1 MVYFLYICIME
12 NRKLAGIY
20 KILNTRNKKFYI
32 GSAKSLY
39 YRKATHFTNLSK
51 NKHHNKPL
59 QNSYNKYGKSCF
71 DFIVLEYCEIDC
83 LIEKEQHYI
92 DTFKPHY
99 NLCKTAGSPIGIKRS
114 EETKNKISKNHAKH
128 NLGKV
133 FNDEIRKNMSLG
145 QKKRLPPSE
154 LTKNKIKNSL
164 SKAVIKYDLDM
175 NILDEYKSLKEA
187 SLMNNI
193 PYKYLSSL
201 ITGKKK
207 SKSIKLIFKYK

>member
-1 MVYFLYICIME
+1 
-12 NRKLAGIY
+12 
-20 KILNTRNKKFYI
+20 
-32 GSAKSLY
+32 
-39 YRKATHFTNLSK
+39 
-51 NKHHNKPL
+51 
-59 QNSYNKYGKSCF
+59 
-71 DFIVLEYCEIDC
+71 
-83 LIEKEQHYI
+83 
-92 DTFKPHY
+92 
-99 NLCKTAGSPIGIKRS
+99 
-114 EETKNKISKNHAKH
+114 
-128 NLGKV
+128 
-133 FNDEIRKNMSLG
+133 MSLG

>member
-1 MVYFLYICIME
+1 MVYFSYLCTME

-20 KILNTRNKKFYI
+20 KILNTKNKKFYI

-59 QNSYNKYGKSCF
+59 QNSYNKYGISCF
-71 DFIVLEYCEIDC
+71 IFIVLEYCDVEC
-83 LIEKEQHYI
+83 LIKKEQYYI
-92 DTFKPHY
+92 DNLKPHY
-99 NLCKTAGSPIGIKRS
+99 NLCKIAGSPIGLKRN
-114 EETKNKISKNHAKH
+114 EETKNKISKNHARH
-128 NLGKV
+128 NLGKS
-133 FNDEIRKNMSLG
+133 FNETIRNNMSLG
-145 QKKRLPPSE
+145 QRKRLPPTE
-154 LTKNKIKNSL
+154 LTKNKTKNSL
-164 SKAVIKYDLDM
+164 FKPVIKYDLDM
-175 NILDEYKSLKEA
+175 NVLEEYKSLKDA

-207 SKSIKLIFKYK
+207 SRNIKLIFKYK